1 MYFMLNFM
9 HVGMYLQTYVLIII
23 WLVYFIIHAC
33 NHQSTESYVSS
44 HPINIHPSCLAPVRY
59 AHLKGIGDFTPQSF
73 RSAEEAKY
81 PCILKPKLGTFGKD
95 THVCRS
101 MDEVKRFTQYGLEKW
116 SLQELVPG
124 RLEYSTTLLVLEGQ
138 VVDYV
143 NTLYE
148 SIELVWKIRILLVY
162 FTFLFWAKRMNILIA
177 GENCVKLKISDS
189 HPEPAFDP
197 IDCGCG
203 IFSKI

>member
-1 MYFMLNFM
+1 M
-9 HVGMYLQTYVLIII
+9 
-23 WLVYFIIHAC
+23 
-33 NHQSTESYVSS
+33 
-44 HPINIHPSCLAPVRY
+44 
-59 AHLKGIGDFTPQSF
+59 
-73 RSAEEAKY
+73 
-81 PCILKPKLGTFGKD
+81 
-95 THVCRS
+95 
-101 MDEVKRFTQYGLEKW
+101 
-116 SLQELVPG
+116 
-124 RLEYSTTLLVLEGQ
+124 
-138 VVDYV
+138 DYV

-203 IFSKI
+203 DIFKNIVSSDVPSGMTGEEYVWPFVEEVRQ

>member
-1 MYFMLNFM
+1 M
-9 HVGMYLQTYVLIII
+9 
-23 WLVYFIIHAC
+23 YFIIHAC

-101 MDEVKRFTQYGLEKW
+101 MDEVKRFNSIWLGEM
-116 SLQELVPG
+116 E
-124 RLEYSTTLLVLEGQ
+124 STRVGSWT
-138 VVDYV
+138 
-143 NTLYE
+143 
-148 SIELVWKIRILLVY
+148 I
-162 FTFLFWAKRMNILIA
+162 
-177 GENCVKLKISDS
+177 
-189 HPEPAFDP
+189 
-197 IDCGCG
+197 G
-203 IFSKI
+203 IFYHFVGLGRASGGLCQHPL